1 MSAMPPESTGVPQL
15 ILASS
20 LQVVFGH
27 RWDRII
33 KLEGGLRIYNHYA
46 LTKIWAEDIGE
57 TYGRVYGHSVIVVR
71 PGWLPGSPPHA
82 VQFMVSPV
90 GRDVFLSHDDAG
102 RFFRACVETEFEV
115 GQFEMLFATSAARD
129 KVHIDLEPAK
139 PVVGFIPE
147 DVWPE
152 GIPFPVEERR
162 DPGTIVLHYET
173 QSTFFVCCASLSRH
187 GAPSNLV
194 SLKHRVA
201 IAMKP

>member
-1 MSAMPPESTGVPQL
+1 M
-15 ILASS
+15 
-20 LQVVFGH
+20 
-27 RWDRII
+27 
-33 KLEGGLRIYNHYA
+33 
-46 LTKIWAEDIGE
+46 
-57 TYGRVYGHSVIVVR
+57 YGRVYGHSVIAAR
-71 PGWLPGSPPHA
+71 LGWLPGSPPHA
-82 VQFMVSPV
+82 VQFMASPV

-115 GQFEMLFATSAARD
+115 GQFEILFATSAARD

-187 GAPSNLV
+187 EAPSNLV

-201 IAMKP
+201 IAMKPRVAERLARNTRTFQVEPHVKFIGHTNAAVHLDRFVANEEERVI